1 MHVSLFLNYFIYIHI
16 PAGSFP
22 RVLLSVYKLT
32 VGRHPAVFSLRWC
45 RSHVNWKPPDVFHG
59 KPSDGQIFTL
69 ETRACEPWKW
79 FARLTPDFIL
89 NKVQGS
95 KHFGSLPWKWS
106 EKSCLKNKCSC
117 SWASLK
123 HMFVVE
129 MQDVWKE
136 TSCAKTSC
144 LLEGYHS
151 HYGKVDVAVCSRTA
165 KDTWDVVLAIV
176 ILKMTRWSWS
186 KRYVVPLKGDDSLL
200 HNFRIRQSLVQ
211 RFKKSCLFVTC
222 HFISLLTLNDTIVW
236 IYTCKVK
243 VQTDFHISLF
253 FSFRVPLVHFK
264 TQVLPELKEVLP
276 HIMAT
281 SNPPCGLPRQVP
293 EAVSPMGNQHSLC
306 PCRRECCGVLSF
318 CQYMP
323 KQACNGC

>member
-22 RVLLSVYKLT
+22 RVLLSIYKLT

-129 MQDVWKE
+129 MQDVWEE
-136 TSCAKTSC
+136 TSCAKTAC
-144 LLEGYHS
+144 LLEGYQS

-186 KRYVVPLKGDDSLL
+186 KHYVVPLKVDDSL
-200 HNFRIRQSLVQ
+200 HNFRIRQSLLQ

-222 HFISLLTLNDTIVW
+222 HFISLLTCIMILSYEL
-236 IYTCKVK
+236 IY
-243 VQTDFHISLF
+243 
-253 FSFRVPLVHFK
+253 
-264 TQVLPELKEVLP
+264 
-276 HIMAT
+276 M
-281 SNPPCGLPRQVP
+281 
-293 EAVSPMGNQHSLC
+293 
-306 PCRRECCGVLSF
+306 
-318 CQYMP
+318 
-323 KQACNGC
+323 

>member
-1 MHVSLFLNYFIYIHI
+1 MSRWCRTSDTSAINRMTLQRNDSRVPWCCFPKMNLFRDFKTGARKMMIWWCFLFCPKTTVIEFSWELMKHKNNINAVHVSLFLNYFIYIHI

-129 MQDVWKE
+129 MQDVWEE
-136 TSCAKTSC
+136 TSCAKTAC
-144 LLEGYHS
+144 LLEGYQS
-151 HYGKVDVAVCSRTA
+151 HYGKGRCGC
-165 KDTWDVVLAIV
+165 LFPNG
-176 ILKMTRWSWS
+176 
-186 KRYVVPLKGDDSLL
+186 KRYL
-200 HNFRIRQSLVQ
+200 R
-211 RFKKSCLFVTC
+211 
-222 HFISLLTLNDTIVW
+222 
-236 IYTCKVK
+236 
-243 VQTDFHISLF
+243 
-253 FSFRVPLVHFK
+253 
-264 TQVLPELKEVLP
+264 
-276 HIMAT
+276 
-281 SNPPCGLPRQVP
+281 CGLGYCDIENDQMKLVKTLR
-293 EAVSPMGNQHSLC
+293 STT
-306 PCRRECCGVLSF
+306 
-318 CQYMP
+318 
-323 KQACNGC
+323 